1 VLVNELVN
9 ELVYELACEWASESA
24 AMSGWRLLPPY
35 DTGATAR
42 VFASLEAVFKL
53 VGEPVTR
60 DPLSNVLRATVDG
73 VVYYV
78 KCYHRP
84 GKNPLRRWLGRSR
97 VQAEW
102 ENLLAFADWGLPTA
116 RIVGYGLERRAG
128 AFVRGA
134 LITRELVGTV
144 DFARL
149 AEANDPRLRAPEWL
163 AEVVPQVAHI
173 ARTLHDHHFAH
184 NDFKWRNLLIDA
196 TNRLYLIDCPGGQ
209 RWLQPFLRYRIVK
222 DLACLDKLG
231 KYKLSRT
238 WRLRFFHA
246 YTGRK
251 SLTAADK
258 TMIRRIL
265 RFFEGRE

>member
-1 VLVNELVN
+1 
-9 ELVYELACEWASESA
+9 
-24 AMSGWRLLPPY
+24 MSGWQLRPPY
-35 DTGATAR
+35 NSGETAR
-42 VFASLEAVFKL
+42 VFASMEAVFNL
-53 VGEPVTR
+53 VGEHLSKDR
-60 DPLSNVLRATVDG
+60 LSNVLRITVDG

-78 KCYHRP
+78 KRYRSP
-84 GKNPLRRWLGRSR
+84 GKNPLRRWFGRSR

-102 ENLLAFADWGLPTA
+102 ENLLAFAAWGLPTA
-116 RIVGYGLERRAG
+116 EIVGYGLERRAG

-149 AEANDPRLRAPEWL
+149 AEENDPRLRSSEWL
-163 AEVVPQVAHI
+163 SAVVPQVAHI
-173 ARTLHDHHFAH
+173 ARTLHQHRFAH
-184 NDFKWRNLLIDA
+184 NDFKWRNLLVDA
-196 TNRLYLIDCPGGQ
+196 RSRLHLIDCPGGQ
-209 RWLQPFLRYRIVK
+209 RWPEPFLRYRIIK

-231 KYKLSRT
+231 KYHLSRT

-251 SLTAADK
+251 HLTAADK
-258 TMIRRIL
+258 VMIRRIL